1 MDSRGETR
9 DRADMGKGRGR
20 DGQKDGQWIKERL
33 ICLCY
38 DLVAPC
44 VVRVSRRTGAVLF
57 SFSPSCLFGGGG
69 GRGRGRE
76 GSKIGRAHV

>member
-44 VVRVSRRTGAVLF
+44 VVLSL
-57 SFSPSCLFGGGG
+57 
-69 GRGRGRE
+69 
-76 GSKIGRAHV
+76 IHI

>member
-1 MDSRGETR
+1 MKGKDSRGETR

-44 VVRVSRRTGAVLF
+44 VVRVSRTGAVLF
-57 SFSPSCLFGGGG
+57 SFSPSCLFGERGGG
-69 GRGRGRE
+69 EKGR
-76 GSKIGRAHV
+76 